1 MSVWLG
7 RVTVVLKASVNDP
20 QGLAVLDGLHA
31 MGHSVVEQ
39 VRVGKH
45 LDVRLQADSS
55 EQAKERLRQ
64 MCDALLANTLIE
76 TYTVEL
82 GAPEEAAE

>member
-31 MGHSVVEQ
+31 MGYSEVEQ

-45 LDVRLQADSS
+45 IDVRLRADSQ
-55 EQAKERLRQ
+55 EQAEQRLHQ
-64 MCDALLANTLIE
+64 MCEALLANTLIE
-76 TYTVEL
+76 SYTVKV
-82 GAPEEAAE
+82 GVSEEAAR

>member
-31 MGHSVVEQ
+31 MGYSEVEQ

-45 LDVRLQADSS
+45 IDVRVRADSH
-55 EQAKERLRQ
+55 EQAEQRIHQ
-64 MCDALLANTLIE
+64 MCESLLANTLIE
-76 TYTVEL
+76 SYTVEV
-82 GAPEEAAE
+82 GAPAEAAR

>member
-31 MGHSVVEQ
+31 MGHAEVEQ

-45 LDVRLQADSS
+45 IDVRLRAVSAQKAEDH
-55 EQAKERLRQ
+55 LRQ
-64 MCDALLANTLIE
+64 MCEALLANTLIE
-76 TYTVEL
+76 TYTVAVS
-82 GAPEEAAE
+82 APEEVSG